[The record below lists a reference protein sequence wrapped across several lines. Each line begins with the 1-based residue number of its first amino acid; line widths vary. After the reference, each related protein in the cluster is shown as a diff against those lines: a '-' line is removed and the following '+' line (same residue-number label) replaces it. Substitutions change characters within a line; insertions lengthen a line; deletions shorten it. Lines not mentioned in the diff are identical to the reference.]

1 MVVQILLV
9 YKRKSKNMQE
19 IKSVN
24 RQDAIVYLIPV
35 LKILSELNIKHEI
48 TENHIIID
56 IPKYIPVINST
67 K

>member
-1 MVVQILLV
+1 
-9 YKRKSKNMQE
+9 MQE